1 MAGRIDTRSQPR
13 RPSPA
18 APRSP
23 RNTPRPPVAKPAPI
37 AFACPHCRA
46 VLRAPHDGHGAL
58 GDCPHCEAEL
68 RVPGGPGE
76 VSADPTAFVPVGK
89 PLSGEELAAATEPA
103 APAAERAD
111 VAQIVVPEPIATGDA
126 PPSGDGEAVVLE
138 FDEVEEED
146 GAVPLAPADDEDSG
160 GPGGPVARR
169 SSRRSRKRR
178 GNPVLA
184 GVLLLAVLGG
194 AGGAGYLMYDR
205 LAGSPAVVLT
215 ATPLAADA
223 AEPAE
228 LVPPANADPA
238 AVAVVQAGLPMR
250 SPLLVVT
257 LSAAPGEDGAPA
269 DPPLIRVMAEP
280 GSAGRL
286 VRVFFADR
294 PEVVRWK
301 EDRRDLIGKKRLAFV
316 KARDAFFAAV
326 AAGGDVG
333 GFRESVALNA
343 ARERARV
350 ERRGRRRRPRG
361 AVLRGAGGRLAAV
374 LRAEGRGGVHA
385 AGRDVPGE
393 GVVFPFRY
401 EVTVR

>member
-23 RNTPRPPVAKPAPI
+23 RNTPRPPVTQPAPI

-89 PLSGEELAAATEPA
+89 PLTGEELAAATEPA

-138 FDEVEEED
+138 FEEVEED

-205 LAGSPAVVLT
+205 LAGPPAVVLT

-228 LVPPANADPA
+228 LVPPANVDPA

-269 DPPLIRVMAEP
+269 DPPLIRVRAEP

-343 ARERARV
+343 VRDVLGWSVEAVAGDRVVPCCGEREDGSLLFCVPQDTANFT
-350 ERRGRRRRPRG
+350 
-361 AVLRGAGGRLAAV
+361 LR
-374 LRAEGRGGVHA
+374 
-385 AGRDVPGE
+385 GRDVPGE